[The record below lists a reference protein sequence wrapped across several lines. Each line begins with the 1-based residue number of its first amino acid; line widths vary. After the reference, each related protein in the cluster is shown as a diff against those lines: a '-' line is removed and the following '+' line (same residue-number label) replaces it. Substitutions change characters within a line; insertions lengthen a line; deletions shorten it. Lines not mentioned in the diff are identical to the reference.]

1 MPSLTDIFII
11 RKEPLSEEGK
21 NFVKRAYE
29 FAEHAHAGQLR
40 KSGEPYFIHP
50 FETARVISGWGLCRH
65 AIAAGLLHDT
75 AEDTPH
81 TLEEIK
87 KEFGEE
93 TSRLVDGVTKLGRFK
108 FREKAPTSSDSP
120 AGEEDTKSSVPTKL
134 GVVLHPTK
142 EETKKFKKK
151 EKEREENF
159 RKMILA
165 ISDDMRVIF
174 IKLADRLH
182 NMKTLSALPKQKQER
197 IALETYDIYAPLAY
211 RLGMAA
217 VAGDLEDLALPYL
230 FSKDY
235 RWLQEHVP
243 ERLEKREKYLR
254 GVRKMVEKELKMNAI
269 EPIELSF
276 RAKRLS
282 SIHKKL
288 KKYDMDLEQIHD
300 LVALRIIVK
309 TVEDCY
315 RVLGIIHNLWKPL
328 PGKIKDYIALPK
340 PNGYQSLHTTVFC
353 VDNKITEFQI
363 RTEKMHREAQ
373 LGLAAHWA
381 YEEEKKKNSYKKRKT
396 VFASKK
402 EAAWINELQ
411 KWQEK
416 HEEAGEEFVD
426 SMKIDFFRDRIFAV
440 TPKGDVIDLPH
451 DATPVDFAYNIHSD
465 VGDECVRAKVNGKI
479 VPLDYTL
486 QTGDIVEIQRQKGK
500 KPSESWLRFVKT
512 SLAKSHIKKV
522 MRDKERGNLLS
533 AIWNHGKKKK

>member
-1 MPSLTDIFII
+1 MPVLTDIFTA
-11 RKEPLSEEGK
+11 RRDPLSEEGK
-21 NFVKRAYE
+21 RFVERAYA
-29 FAEHAHAGQLR
+29 FAEHTHKDQLR
-40 KSGEPYFIHP
+40 KSGEPYLVHP
-50 FETARVISGWGLCRH
+50 LETARVISSWGLCMH

-108 FREKAPTSSDSP
+108 FREKAQ
-120 AGEEDTKSSVPTKL
+120 EDKKL
-134 GVVLHPTK
+134 ELL
-142 EETKKFKKK
+142 
-151 EKEREENF
+151 REENF

-230 FSKDY
+230 FPKDY
-235 RWLQEHVP
+235 KWLQEHVP

-254 GVRKMVEKELKMNAI
+254 GVKKIMEKELKTNGV
-269 EPIELSF
+269 EPVELSF

-282 SIHKKL
+282 SVHKKL
-288 KKYDMDLEQIHD
+288 KKYDMDIEQIYD

-315 RVLGIIHNLWKPL
+315 RVLGIIHSLWKPL

-373 LGLAAHWA
+373 FGLAAHWA
-381 YEEEKKKNSYKKRKT
+381 YEEEKKKNSYKKRKA
-396 VFASKK
+396 VFANKK

-416 HEEAGEEFVD
+416 RGEAGEEFMD
-426 SMKIDFFRDRIFAV
+426 SMKMDFFRDRIFAV
-440 TPKGDVIDLPH
+440 TPNGDVIDLPH
-451 DATPVDFAYNIHSD
+451 DATPVDFAYHIHSE

-479 VPLDYTL
+479 VPLDCAL
-486 QTGDIVEIQRQKGK
+486 KTGDIVEIQRQKGK

-512 SLAKSHIKKV
+512 SLAKSHIKKI
-522 MRDKERGNLLS
+522 MRDKERGNPLS
-533 AIWNHGKKKK
+533 ALWNKGRKKK